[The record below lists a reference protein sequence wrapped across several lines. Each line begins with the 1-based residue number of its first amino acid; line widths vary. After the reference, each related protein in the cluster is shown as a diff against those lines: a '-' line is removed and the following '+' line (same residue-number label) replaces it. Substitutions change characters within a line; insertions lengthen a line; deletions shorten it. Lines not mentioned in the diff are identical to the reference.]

1 MLLASHFSF
10 GTPGMGSSISMIGY
24 EGGSTLDGFISL
36 KRGNKTGTG
45 LIRIYHVVRPDLKVQ
60 SQAAIDLINQF
71 GCVRKY
77 LVYNGNDTVPSDD
90 GS

>member
-24 EGGSTLDGFISL
+24 EGGSTFDGFISL

-60 SQAAIDLINQF
+60 SQAATDLINQF

>member
-1 MLLASHFSF
+1 
-10 GTPGMGSSISMIGY
+10 MGSSISMIGY
-24 EGGSTLDGFISL
+24 EGGSALDGFISL

-71 GCVRKY
+71 GCLRKY